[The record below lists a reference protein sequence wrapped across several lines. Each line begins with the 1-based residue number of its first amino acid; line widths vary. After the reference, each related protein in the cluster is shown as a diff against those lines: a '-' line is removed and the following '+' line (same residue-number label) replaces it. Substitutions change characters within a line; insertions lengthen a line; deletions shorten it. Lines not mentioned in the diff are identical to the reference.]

1 MVENHVCP
9 GEFIMGADSHTCTY
23 GALGAFG
30 TGIGCT
36 DFLYAMVTG
45 QSWVLV
51 PDTIRFNLHG
61 KLREGIRQRFNAF
74 YHRNGRSKWMQLQDH
89 GICWRR
95 CS

>member
-1 MVENHVCP
+1 MYVQENLSL
-9 GEFIMGADSHTCTY
+9 GADSHTCTY

-61 KLREGIRQRFNAF
+61 KLREGVYARDFNAF
-74 YHRNGRSKWMQLQDH
+74 YHRNGWSKWM
-89 GICWRR
+89 
-95 CS
+95 